1 MKKIISLCAVVLSLV
16 VLVTMFTACGD
27 KNNEP
32 DVTTDESVG
41 IVETGFSAVVE
52 KDKAIVK
59 KDGKTYQELEFP
71 KNSDVMFNKKYA
83 TKNNEF
89 IDMNFDGKKDF
100 YIAVSTVDGVISY
113 YCWLYNESTKKF
125 DYSVILSELKNI
137 SVDAENQKI
146 LSSVDV
152 DGEKH
157 VLSYTWVDGQLVLD
171 TDYSDENGGIPE
183 NVTQS
188 VTNNAIGTD
197 KPTKPSKTEAT
208 TKKNTSD
215 ASSDKTTTPSKK
227 PANTTT
233 TKPSGGG
240 VVLETG
246 SLNSGGW
253 Y

>member
-71 KNSDVMFNKKYA
+71 KNSDVKFNKKYA

-100 YIAVSTVDGVISY
+100 YIAVSSVDGVISY
-113 YCWLYNESTKKF
+113 YCWLYNDSTKKF
-125 DYSVILSELKNI
+125 EYSVILSELKNI

-183 NVTQS
+183 KVTQS

>member
-71 KNSDVMFNKKYA
+71 KNSDVKFNKKYA

-100 YIAVSTVDGVISY
+100 YIAVSSVDGVISY
-113 YCWLYNESTKKF
+113 YCWLYNDSTKKF
-125 DYSVILSELKNI
+125 EYSVILSELKNI

-188 VTNNAIGTD
+188 VTNNAIGAD